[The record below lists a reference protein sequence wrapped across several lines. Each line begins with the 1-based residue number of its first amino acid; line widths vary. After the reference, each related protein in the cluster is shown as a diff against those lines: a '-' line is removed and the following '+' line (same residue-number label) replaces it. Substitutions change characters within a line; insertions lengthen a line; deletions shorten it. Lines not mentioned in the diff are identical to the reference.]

1 MLSNP
6 LEPEVHIEEISI
18 LPLKERKFPNII
30 SVTSN
35 SVIELP
41 YNKASFQIKFA
52 ALNYVYSN
60 QNEYV
65 YQLKGF
71 DEDFCYPG
79 HQNSATYTN
88 IPPGKYTFIVKGAN
102 NDGVWNETP
111 DEISIII
118 HPPLWKTWWAY
129 VLYLLIFL
137 SLLYIF
143 VRHIKIEERLKNTIR
158 IKQIE
163 QQSIEE
169 NHQLRMRLFTNF
181 SHELRT
187 PLTLIISPVEDMLRR
202 SDLSE
207 EYVTT
212 FNLIKRNCDR
222 LLWLVNQLLD
232 FRKIESGKMTL
243 KVYNDDLKSFIQ
255 EIVVAFQELSRRKE
269 IGLTFKYNADADR
282 IWYDPVLLEK
292 VFLIYCPMH

>member
-1 MLSNP
+1 
-6 LEPEVHIEEISI
+6 
-18 LPLKERKFPNII
+18 
-30 SVTSN
+30 
-35 SVIELP
+35 
-41 YNKASFQIKFA
+41 
-52 ALNYVYSN
+52 
-60 QNEYV
+60 
-65 YQLKGF
+65 
-71 DEDFCYPG
+71 
-79 HQNSATYTN
+79 
-88 IPPGKYTFIVKGAN
+88 
-102 NDGVWNETP
+102 
-111 DEISIII
+111 
-118 HPPLWKTWWAY
+118 
-129 VLYLLIFL
+129 
-137 SLLYIF
+137 
-143 VRHIKIEERLKNTIR
+143 
-158 IKQIE
+158 
-163 QQSIEE
+163 
-169 NHQLRMRLFTNF
+169 MRLFTNF